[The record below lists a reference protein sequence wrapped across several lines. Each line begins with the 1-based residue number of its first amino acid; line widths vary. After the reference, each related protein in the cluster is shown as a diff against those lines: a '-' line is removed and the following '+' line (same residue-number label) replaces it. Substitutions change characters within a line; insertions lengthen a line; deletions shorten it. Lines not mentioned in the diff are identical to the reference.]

1 MPSSAPHLR
10 EAVLC
15 RGCQHQCHMGSCCTA
30 ASGQGAQQPA
40 LSITSET
47 PLHAHKCLCPA
58 TSSRGGEGRYYLCSV
73 WHPSCPTSSWPV
85 TPLQGSAEEGVSRH
99 LMVTAPWQHLPASQ
113 GWTRAAPK
121 AWGCWCSGCSATS
134 IPLRLP
140 CPCSPAWEL
149 VIMALPY
156 WERLF

>member
-1 MPSSAPHLR
+1 MSHSVSSRHRAER
-10 EAVLC
+10 C
-15 RGCQHQCHMGSCCTA
+15 
-30 ASGQGAQQPA
+30 PA
-40 LSITSET
+40 LPHTSGKRRSAGAANTKGPGSQLSLTSQT
-47 PLHAHKCLCPA
+47 PLHAHTCLCPA
-58 TSSRGGEGRYYLCSV
+58 TSSRGEGSSYLCSA

-85 TPLQGSAEEGVSRH
+85 TPLRGSAEEGVSRP
-99 LMVTAPWQHLPASQ
+99 LMMTAPWQHLPASQ
-113 GWTRAAPK
+113 GWTQAAPG

-134 IPLRLP
+134 TPLRPP